1 MTKYKVQGDFKSDN
15 QMTLY
20 PKIIVDALSS
30 VIYAGTKRN
39 LVESEM
45 LADQPVVKR

>member
-1 MTKYKVQGDFKSDN
+1 
-15 QMTLY
+15 MTLY

-45 LADQPVVKR
+45 LADQPVVKRQCDGAGWMVVLV